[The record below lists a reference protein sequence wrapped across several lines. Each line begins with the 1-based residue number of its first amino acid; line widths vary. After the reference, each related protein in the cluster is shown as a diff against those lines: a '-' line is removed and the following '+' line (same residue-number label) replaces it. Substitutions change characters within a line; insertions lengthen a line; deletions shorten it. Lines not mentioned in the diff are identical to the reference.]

1 MALPVQWA
9 VVALVV
15 TVSAVYSLW
24 RLLGVRQRLWL
35 LERLVPVATR
45 AHVGWPARL
54 KASLQMQALKGCG
67 SCGANA
73 DAVRTQRS
81 GAPRH

>member
-1 MALPVQWA
+1 MLVLQWS
-9 VVALVV
+9 VV
-15 TVSAVYSLW
+15 TVVVGFSAVFSLW

-35 LERLVPVATR
+35 LDQLLPIAQR
-45 AHVGWPARL
+45 AHVGWPGRL

-73 DAVRTQRS
+73 DAAPIRRS
-81 GAPRH
+81 GAPRR

>member
-1 MALPVQWA
+1 MLLLQWCVVVLLVAASAL
-9 VVALVV
+9 
-15 TVSAVYSLW
+15 YSLW

-35 LERLVPVATR
+35 LDQLLPAAQL
-45 AHVGWPARL
+45 AHVQWPARM
-54 KASLQMQALKGCG
+54 KAALQLQALKGCG

>member
-1 MALPVQWA
+1 VLLQWSVVVL
-9 VVALVV
+9 VVAA
-15 TVSAVYSLW
+15 SAVYSVW

-35 LERLVPVATR
+35 LDKLLPIARR

-54 KASLQMQALKGCG
+54 KASLQVQALKGCG
-67 SCGANA
+67 SCAANA
-73 DAVRTQRS
+73 DAVPTQRS

>member
-1 MALPVQWA
+1 MLVAQWT
-9 VVALVV
+9 VVLLLVGA
-15 TVSAVYSLW
+15 SAVYSLW

-35 LERLVPVATR
+35 LDQLLPVAR
-45 AHVGWPARL
+45 LAHVGWPARL

-73 DAVRTQRS
+73 DAAPTQRS

>member
-1 MALPVQWA
+1 MLILQWS
-9 VVALVV
+9 VV
-15 TVSAVYSLW
+15 TVVVAVSAIYSLW
-24 RLLGVRQRLWL
+24 RLLGIRQRLWL
-35 LERLVPVATR
+35 LDQLLPLAQA

-54 KASLQMQALKGCG
+54 KAALQLQALKGCG

-73 DAVRTQRS
+73 DAAPTQRS

>member
-1 MALPVQWA
+1 MLIAQWCVVA
-9 VVALVV
+9 VVVA
-15 TVSAVYSLW
+15 VSAVYSVW

-35 LERLVPVATR
+35 LEQLLPLAQ
-45 AHVGWPARL
+45 AANVGWPARL
-54 KASLQMQALKGCG
+54 KVTLQMQALKGCG

-73 DAVRTQRS
+73 DAAPTQRS

>member
-1 MALPVQWA
+1 MLIAQWA
-9 VVALVV
+9 VVATVV
-15 TVSAVYSLW
+15 IISGAYSLW

-35 LERLVPVATR
+35 LDQLLPMARLAR
-45 AHVGWPARL
+45 VGWPARL
-54 KASLQMQALKGCG
+54 RASLQMQALKGCG

-73 DAVRTQRS
+73 DAVPTRRS

>member
-1 MALPVQWA
+1 MLLAQWTVVGLLVGLSAL
-9 VVALVV
+9 
-15 TVSAVYSLW
+15 YSVW
-24 RLLGVRQRLWL
+24 RLLGISQRLWL
-35 LERLVPVATR
+35 LERVLPVAHR

-54 KASLQMQALKGCG
+54 KASLQLQALKGCG
-67 SCGANA
+67 SCASNV

>member
-1 MALPVQWA
+1 MLIVQWCVVVL
-9 VVALVV
+9 VVA
-15 TVSAVYSLW
+15 VSAVYSVW

-35 LERLVPVATR
+35 LEQLLPVAQR

-67 SCGANA
+67 SCGSNA
-73 DAVRTQRS
+73 DAVPTQRS
-81 GAPRH
+81 GAPRR

>member
-1 MALPVQWA
+1 MLIVQWS
-9 VVALVV
+9 VVVLLVGA
-15 TVSAVYSLW
+15 SAIYSLW

-35 LERLVPVATR
+35 LDQLLPMAQL
-45 AHVGWPARL
+45 AHVGWPGRL

-67 SCGANA
+67 SCGSNA
-73 DAVRTQRS
+73 DAAPTQRS

>member
-1 MALPVQWA
+1 MLIAQWSVVIV
-9 VVALVV
+9 VVAA
-15 TVSAVYSLW
+15 SAVYSVW

-35 LERLVPVATR
+35 LEQLLPVAKL

-73 DAVRTQRS
+73 DAAPTQRS
-81 GAPRH
+81 GAPRR

>member
-1 MALPVQWA
+1 MLIVQWC

-15 TVSAVYSLW
+15 AVSAVYSVW

-35 LERLVPVATR
+35 LEQLLPIARR
-45 AHVGWPARL
+45 ANVGWPARL
-54 KASLQMQALKGCG
+54 KVALQLQALKGCG
-67 SCGANA
+67 SCAANV
-73 DAVRTQRS
+73 DAVPTRKS